1 MAMQEQEINT
11 RNLMKKREEKEN
23 PNFNNSCQYCSQAR
37 EDIFHLLASCG
48 HLSASL
54 YLPVRHDEVGRVLY
68 NAIIR
73 KEHPTHE
80 HVLPSNEIWKSETT
94 ELWWDVEVKT
104 TPKVKHNKPDM
115 IYWNKN
121 ALKCFIIDICIPLDQ
136 NIKSN
141 EKTKLDRYMPLSV
154 ELKRLYPEYSFV
166 VVPVVIGATGLV
178 TNSLVTS
185 LKDIGFLPDDM
196 KSLIPNLQAKALIGS
211 MRIMKSAMSLKK

>member
-1 MAMQEQEINT
+1 M
-11 RNLMKKREEKEN
+11 
-23 PNFNNSCQYCSQAR
+23 
-37 EDIFHLLASCG
+37 
-48 HLSASL
+48 
-54 YLPVRHDEVGRVLY
+54 
-68 NAIIR
+68 
-73 KEHPTHE
+73 
-80 HVLPSNEIWKSETT
+80 
-94 ELWWDVEVKT
+94 EVKT
-104 TPKVKHNKPDM
+104 TPKVKHDKPDM
-115 IYWNKN
+115 MYWNKN
-121 ALKCFIIDICIPLDQ
+121 ELKCFIIDICIPLDQ

-196 KSLIPNLQAKALIGS
+196 KSLIPNLQVKALIGS